1 MRNTNG
7 TSQKN
12 CPSGPRQATNNYQYL
27 KICEKF
33 KKLFDTDRKQ
43 YFDANDLDRVM
54 RSLGEHLTEEQ
65 IKDMIGEVD
74 CQGDARVNRDEFLEM
89 MCNF

>member
-1 MRNTNG
+1 MKSFTLSENYRSLE
-7 TSQKN
+7 SQETLEASFN
-12 CPSGPRQATNNYQYL
+12 VDRINQAF
-27 KICEKF
+27 E
-33 KKLFDTDRKQ
+33 LFDTDRKQ

>member
-1 MRNTNG
+1 M
-7 TSQKN
+7 
-12 CPSGPRQATNNYQYL
+12 
-27 KICEKF
+27 
-33 KKLFDTDRKQ
+33 
-43 YFDANDLDRVM
+43 
-54 RSLGEHLTEEQ
+54 TEEQ